1 MFRNRIGGGVV
12 FRERHALHSF
22 MPLRLCVSIPLLGEG
37 LMQSRKVFQKGL
49 PLHGLSFCRQILFL
63 VFYPVAP
70 KQFRN
75 TLCRA
80 GSGG

>member
-1 MFRNRIGGGVV
+1 
-12 FRERHALHSF
+12 
-22 MPLRLCVSIPLLGEG
+22 
-37 LMQSRKVFQKGL
+37 MQSRKVFRKGL

-70 KQFRN
+70 KQFWN